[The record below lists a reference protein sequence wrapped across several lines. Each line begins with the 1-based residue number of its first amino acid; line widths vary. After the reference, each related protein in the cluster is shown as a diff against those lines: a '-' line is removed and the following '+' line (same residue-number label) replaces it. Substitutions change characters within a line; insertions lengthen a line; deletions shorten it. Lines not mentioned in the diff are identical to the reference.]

1 MLDFVVMQNKAAS
14 EAIQKQAHGAGA
26 LVAKAASP
34 SRAEWVTLIDTNRE
48 FLDTASQ
55 LTKSAG

>member
-1 MLDFVVMQNKAAS
+1 MQNKAAS